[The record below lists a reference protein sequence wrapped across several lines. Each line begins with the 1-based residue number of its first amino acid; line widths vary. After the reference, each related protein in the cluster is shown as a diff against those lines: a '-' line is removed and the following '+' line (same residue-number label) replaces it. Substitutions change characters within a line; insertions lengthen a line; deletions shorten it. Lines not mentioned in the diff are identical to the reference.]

1 MSNKNDKEVIILCED
16 LAHYLFI
23 REYLIERGFNRHR
36 INRDSRGYNN
46 ASVLN
51 QYPKLIKA
59 YRTQK
64 NYKGL
69 AIIVMIDADEQT
81 LSERLKEIHTAL
93 NQTDGELNKDTR
105 LKDEEIAIFIPD
117 RNIETWFYYIN
128 VNRNCNDDKEDYK
141 KGDKG
146 KEMRKINKIILA
158 KNSAKKLSQEIC
170 PQGVDQI
177 SLESLRHACR
187 ELQRIIN

>member
-1 MSNKNDKEVIILCED
+1 MSKKNDKEIIILCED

-23 REYLIERGFNRHR
+23 REYLIERGFNKDR
-36 INRDSRGYNN
+36 IKRDSRGYNN
-46 ASVLN
+46 ASVIN

-59 YRTQK
+59 YRSQK
-64 NYKGL
+64 NYKRL
-69 AIIVMIDADEQT
+69 AIIVMIDADEKT
-81 LSERLKEIHTAL
+81 ISERLKEIHTAL
-93 NQTDGELNKDTR
+93 NQTDGELNRDTR

-128 VNRNCNDDKEDYK
+128 FDRNCSDDKEDYK

-146 KEMRKINKIILA
+146 KEMMQINQINLA
-158 KNSAKKLSQEIC
+158 KNSAKKLHQEIC
-170 PQGVDQI
+170 TQGIHQI
-177 SLESLRHACR
+177 ALESLRHACN